1 MITTTNPTVV
11 NLALVGGG
19 GAVGAMARY
28 GVGGLLHRHTTATGF
43 PLGTL
48 AVNLAGCLLI
58 GIVAGLAEARQV
70 VPHEARLFL
79 TVGVLGG
86 FTTFS
91 AFGYETMLLLRAND
105 FLRAG
110 LNAGVNV
117 FAGLLLVWVGFALTN
132 R

>member
-1 MITTTNPTVV
+1 MAHLCRQLVQLHHDVPCGIETTE
-11 NLALVGGG
+11 LAYT
-19 GAVGAMARY
+19 GADSE
-28 GVGGLLHRHTTATGF
+28 
-43 PLGTL
+43 TL
-48 AVNLAGCLLI
+48 
-58 GIVAGLAEARQV
+58 
-70 VPHEARLFL
+70 EARLFL

-117 FAGLLLVWVGFALTN
+117 FAGLLLVWVGFALTT